1 MIARPTRNQLKVRR
15 AVAALELAILLPFL
29 AFLFVICLDFG
40 RLFYHSL
47 TIENCARNGALW
59 ASDPVTQSQS
69 PYATVQDAALADGSS
84 LRPALASANVTS
96 ATGTDAHG
104 DPFVTV
110 TVTYTFHT
118 ITNYPG
124 IADQWNITRAVQM
137 RTVPTVPSYFP
148 P

>member
-1 MIARPTRNQLKVRR
+1 MIVRPPRNQLKVRR

-47 TIENCARNGALW
+47 TIANCARNGALW
-59 ASDPVTQSQS
+59 ASDPVTRSQS
-69 PYATVQDAALADGSS
+69 PYATVQDAALADASS
-84 LRPALASANVTS
+84 LRPALVGSNVSSAS
-96 ATGTDAHG
+96 GTDANG

-110 TVTYTFHT
+110 TVTYAFHT
-118 ITNYPG
+118 ITNFPG
-124 IADQWNITRAVQM
+124 VASQWDLTRTVQM
-137 RTVPTVPSYFP
+137 RTVPTVPSNFP